1 MLVKDVTSLSGKQ
14 LSDRSLAPI
23 VAAAV
28 VATAAAALAAGVIAA
43 MAMSCP
49 HMGARDIDATPVYVA
64 SDEAAVDIADFR
76 YDPPDLVVDAGT
88 TVTWTNR
95 DSALHDA
102 TDRDKTWNTPLL
114 GRGERASITFD
125 TPGSYRYFC
134 SVHPWME
141 ATLTVR

>member
-1 MLVKDVTSLSGKQ
+1 M
-14 LSDRSLAPI
+14 SDRSLAPI

-28 VATAAAALAAGVIAA
+28 AATAAAALAAGVIAGI
-43 MAMSCP
+43 AMSSHGP

-64 SDEAAVDIADFR
+64 SSEAAVDIADFR

-102 TDRDKTWNTPLL
+102 ADRDKTWSTPLL
-114 GRGERASITFD
+114 GRNESASITFD